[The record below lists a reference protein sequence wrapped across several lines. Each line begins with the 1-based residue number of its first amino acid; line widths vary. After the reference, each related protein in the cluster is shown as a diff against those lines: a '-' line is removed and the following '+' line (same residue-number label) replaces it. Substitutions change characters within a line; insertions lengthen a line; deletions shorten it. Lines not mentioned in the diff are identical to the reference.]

1 MLTPRPYQS
10 AALDALDAHVQT
22 RPGNPCVVIPTGG
35 GKSLVMAL
43 AIQRWKMAAPHFRC
57 MVLAHRKELVS
68 QNCHEMKELWPE
80 ATTGIYSAGLR
91 RRDTEQDIIFAS
103 IDSVWNRAA
112 EFSLDCIIVDEAHR
126 IPARGEGKYR
136 TFINHFADA
145 TVVGMTA
152 TPFRMGMGSIC
163 HRDHIL
169 NEICYEARVA
179 DLIRDG
185 YLCKLRSKIGASQPD
200 LAGVKRRSGG
210 DYIIDSLS
218 EAVSN
223 ETVVHAAVTNAVEIL
238 AQENRK
244 SVLWFC
250 VDRPHCVAVQNK
262 LKQLGIYAPMVTA
275 KTPAK
280 ERDLIAE
287 QFKAGTLP
295 HVLNI
300 NVYTEGFNAKR
311 IDAIV
316 GLRPTLS
323 KGLYYQMGG
332 RGLRTHPS
340 KTDCLILDY
349 AQCIATHGPI
359 THLGQE
365 DTVVVECGNCGDAFS
380 RAVKIC
386 PNCGWEYVA
395 PPQSRTGGGSSGS
408 RNIHG
413 TEVSDL
419 DILGGVQTVK
429 PERVTAIRHKKQGKP
444 DSIRITYHAGLLS
457 VSEWLCLDHQ
467 GYAGQKARHWWRER
481 FPSPPPTVDEAL
493 NFPFLSQQIL
503 AVTESIEVARDGKYP
518 TIISAT
524 LRQQQKGEG

>member
-43 AIQRWKMAAPHFRC
+43 AIQRWKEAAPHFRC
-57 MVLAHRKELVS
+57 MVLAHRKELVR
-68 QNCHEMKELWPE
+68 QNHDEMLEVWPE
-80 ATTGIYSAGLR
+80 VEAGIYSAGLN
-91 RRDTEQDIIFAS
+91 RRDLDHPVLFAS
-103 IDSVWNRAA
+103 IDSVWNKAA
-112 EFSLDCIIVDEAHR
+112 QFPRFDCIIVDEAHR

-136 TFINHFADA
+136 TFLRHFPRAI
-145 TVVGMTA
+145 VVGFTA
-152 TPFRMGMGSIC
+152 TPFRMGAGAIC

-169 NEICYEARVA
+169 NEICYEANVG

-185 YLCKLRSKIGASQPD
+185 YLAKLRSKVGKDQPD
-200 LAGVKRRSGG
+200 LAEVRRHPGG
-210 DYIIDSLS
+210 DYVSNSLS
-218 EAVSN
+218 AAMSEPDIVRG
-223 ETVVHAAVTNAVEIL
+223 AVTNAVEIL
-238 AQENRK
+238 AREGRR
-244 SVLWFC
+244 SVVWFC
-250 VDRPHCVAVQNK
+250 VDVAHCAAVQS
-262 LKQLGIYAPMVTA
+262 QLAALGVHAPAVTA
-275 KTPAK
+275 KTLSG
-280 ERDLIAE
+280 ERDAIAAG
-287 QFKAGTLP
+287 FKAGTIQ
-295 HVLNI
+295 HILNV
-300 NVYTEGFNAKR
+300 NVFCEGFNAR
-311 IDAIV
+311 GIDAIV
-316 GLRPTLS
+316 LLRPTLS
-323 KGLYYQMGG
+323 KGLYAQMVG
-332 RGLRTHPS
+332 RGLRLQPG
-340 KTDCLILDY
+340 KTDCLVLDF

-524 LRQQQKGEG
+524 LRQQQKGE